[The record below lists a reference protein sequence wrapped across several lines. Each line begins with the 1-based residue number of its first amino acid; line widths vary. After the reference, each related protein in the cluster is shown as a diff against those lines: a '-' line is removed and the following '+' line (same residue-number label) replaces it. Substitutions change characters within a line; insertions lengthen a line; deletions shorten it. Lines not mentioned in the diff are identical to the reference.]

1 MRRRR
6 SHLHLKGASMAKR
19 KKTIIAGQLVKTVIY
34 TAPEP
39 QDVPKVR
46 AVKSRMTTAAQK
58 AMNDKAARVRLEML
72 LAANFGPRD
81 LFVTVTYRDKDL
93 PAKRAGAV
101 KNVRSFLKH
110 LREHRRARGQTLK
123 YIYTTEDKHSGGRL
137 HHHLVINAT
146 GDDMETV
153 RSLWPFGDDHT
164 TMNSLHATSQRR
176 ASSSGLWAHR
186 CGRQAETSKSLLC
199 AANMLPT
206 TPRSLY
212 RSAVI
217 SSKKRSA

>member
-39 QDVPKVR
+39 QDVPRVR

-58 AMNDKAARVRLEML
+58 AMNDKAARVKLEML

-81 LFVTVTYRDKDL
+81 LFVTLTYRDENL
-93 PAKRAGAV
+93 PAKRADAI

-110 LREHRRARGQTLK
+110 SREHRKARGQTLK
-123 YIYTTEDKHSGGRL
+123 YIYTIEDKLGGGRL
-137 HHHLVINAT
+137 HHHIVINVA

-153 RSLWPFGDDHT
+153 RSLWPYGDVVDFEYIGT
-164 TMNSLHATSQRR
+164 
-176 ASSSGLWAHR
+176 
-186 CGRQAETSKSLLC
+186 
-199 AANMLPT
+199 
-206 TPRSLY
+206 Y
-212 RSAVI
+212 D
-217 SSKKRSA
+217 